1 MVSRISGILPE
12 REVEED
18 EDEESMLG
26 DLMEGIWEDRGIDGR
41 VCETVGR

>member
-12 REVEED
+12 REVDEE

-26 DLMEGIWEDRGIDGR
+26 DLMECI
-41 VCETVGR
+41 